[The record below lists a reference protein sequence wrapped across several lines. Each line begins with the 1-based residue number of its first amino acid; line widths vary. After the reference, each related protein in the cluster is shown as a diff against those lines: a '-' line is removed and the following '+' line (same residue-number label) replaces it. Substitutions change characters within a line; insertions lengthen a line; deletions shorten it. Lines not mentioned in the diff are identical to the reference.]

1 MAIADVTA
9 AVATED
15 VAEQEVVRATVN
27 AKRAVATEVV
37 AASVDAAKVAM
48 VEVVAERLETTGTSA
63 VPVTTIA
70 RSQRNFVRVGRT
82 ARHGSTPCPKSRRSS
97 PTR

>member
-1 MAIADVTA
+1 
-9 AVATED
+9 
-15 VAEQEVVRATVN
+15 VAEQEAARATVN

-48 VEVVAERLETTGTSA
+48 VEVVAERLEMTGTSA

-70 RSQRNFVRVGRT
+70 RSQRNFVRVAPT
-82 ARHGSTPCPKSRRSS
+82 ARHGSTPCRKSRRSS